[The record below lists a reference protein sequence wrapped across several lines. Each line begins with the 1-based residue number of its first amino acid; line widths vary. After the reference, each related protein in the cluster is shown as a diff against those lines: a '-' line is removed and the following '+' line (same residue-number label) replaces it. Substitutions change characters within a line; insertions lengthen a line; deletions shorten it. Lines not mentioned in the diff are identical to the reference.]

1 MENLRVPDDLL
12 FRKRYR
18 IPSARYPGWDYRWAG
33 AYSVTICTH
42 GRVRCLGSI
51 QDGAAILSPAGEVV
65 AEEWLK
71 IRGSHPRVTL
81 DAWAVL
87 PDHMHGILIFQ
98 GTPVERSRDSKYLQA
113 QSLGTVVGRFKAE
126 ATKRIRGPLKQSD
139 FAWQPRFHDVVLRTP
154 ADLERVRAY
163 IRDNPKNWVP

>member
-1 MENLRVPDDLL
+1 MADSLL

-33 AYSVTICTH
+33 AYSVTICTR
-42 GRVRCLGSI
+42 GRLRCLGSI
-51 QDGAAILSPAGEVV
+51 EDGEAILSTAGEIV

-71 IRGSHPRVTL
+71 IPENHPRATL
-81 DAWAVL
+81 DAWVVM

-98 GTPVERSRDSKYLQA
+98 GEPEDQVRRWKHPQS
-113 QSLGTVVGRFKAE
+113 QSLGAVVGQFKGE
-126 ATKRIRGPLKQSD
+126 ATKRIRSHPGQSD
-139 FAWQPRFHDVVLRTP
+139 FAWQPRFHDVILRTP